1 MNDNFY
7 DFLSK
12 KPLVFNL
19 YFPDIGKSLPL
30 SYQCLQHFGK
40 LHLCK
45 QNCNIYLFSL
55 PDPSRI
61 RKHLVSILIF
71 MAIYICI
78 NSLRV
83 CSPISD
89 IIRDIGFITIVLMA
103 FTEMSILRICID
115 LVMTKQL
122 WRTKVNFKD
131 PACSLKKTSW
141 YLVTEFPVH
150 YQVNKEGH
158 FLACS
163 WTSKYLGP
171 QEERNLPKFIGIT
184 GKSGGKYLVCLLLA
198 LRDLVEVQTEIPY
211 EKFQQNNLKE
221 LMWSIIYV
229 NNQSLLE
236 LILQAN

>member
-1 MNDNFY
+1 MTFC
-7 DFLSK
+7 LK

-19 YFPDIGKSLPL
+19 YFPDIGKPLPL
-30 SYQCLQHFGK
+30 SYQRWQHFGK

-45 QNCNIYLFSL
+45 QNCNTYLFSL

-61 RKHLVSILIF
+61 RTHLVSILLF

-83 CSPISD
+83 CSHISD

-103 FTEMSILRICID
+103 FTKMSILRICID

-131 PACSLKKTSW
+131 PACSLKKTSRD
-141 YLVTEFPVH
+141 LVTTFPVH

-158 FLACS
+158 F
-163 WTSKYLGP
+163 WHVHEP
-171 QEERNLPKFIGIT
+171 QGILDLKKRGIYPNL
-184 GKSGGKYLVCLLLA
+184 
-198 LRDLVEVQTEIPY
+198 
-211 EKFQQNNLKE
+211 
-221 LMWSIIYV
+221 
-229 NNQSLLE
+229 
-236 LILQAN
+236 